1 MKHTI
6 VHFEIPADDVERAK
20 AFYGGLFAWDFSA
33 MPGFPDYWGFLTGDP
48 QADAGGGVMARQ
60 APDQVGLVSYF
71 GVESV
76 DDAIAKVEAL
86 GGKVVLPK
94 QAVPGMGWLAQFLDT
109 EGNLLAVWQG
119 DESAA

>member
-20 AFYGGLFAWDFSA
+20 AFYGGLFGWEFSA
-33 MPGFPDYWGFLTGDP
+33 PPGFPDYWTFLTGDP
-48 QADAGGGVMARQ
+48 EADAGGGLMARQ
-60 APDQVGLVSYF
+60 SPEQVGLVSYF

-76 DDAIAKVEAL
+76 ADTLAKVEKL
-86 GGKVVLPK
+86 GGKVAIPK
-94 QAVPGMGWLAQFLDT
+94 SPVPGMGWFAQVFDP
-109 EGNLLAVWQG
+109 EGNLLAFFEG